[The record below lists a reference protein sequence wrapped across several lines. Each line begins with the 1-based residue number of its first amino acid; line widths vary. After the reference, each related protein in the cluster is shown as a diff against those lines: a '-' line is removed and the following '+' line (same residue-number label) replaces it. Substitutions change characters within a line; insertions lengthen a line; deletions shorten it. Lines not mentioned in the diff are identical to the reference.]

1 MSEQNYEEQ
10 AAEAAAAAQNPQ
22 QVPQQGPSNSQGGDG
37 EELEDTFH
45 IDLE

>member
-10 AAEAAAAAQNPQ
+10 AAEAARRGTQP
-22 QVPQQGPSNSQGGDG
+22 VPQSRPSDENKVV
-37 EELEDTFH
+37 LEDTFH